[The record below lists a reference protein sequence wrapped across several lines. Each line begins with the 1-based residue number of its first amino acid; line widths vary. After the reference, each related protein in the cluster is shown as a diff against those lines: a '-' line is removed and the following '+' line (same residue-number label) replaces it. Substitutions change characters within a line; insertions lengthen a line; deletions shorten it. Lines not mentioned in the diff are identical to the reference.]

1 MARKGRADDLAPRKE
16 KGETNSDVE
25 FWLTEIA
32 ASKKREKSFRTD
44 GLRIREIYS
53 GERKDST
60 PMNIL
65 FSNTETIAPATY
77 SQVPSPV
84 VRRRYKDD
92 DPVGFAAAKAGERI
106 LSFLLDTN
114 IEGYD
119 TFNECLKAVNL
130 DAWLP
135 GRGVSSL
142 KYDADIQELDDGTDE
157 TGKKKTLTVKKPY
170 TELVCPEIRSW
181 DRVYFG
187 FARKWSRVPWVAYEE
202 YVDKTEAK
210 RLFGVEL
217 ASKIKYTKGEQSQN
231 DNEQGTSHDKDESY
245 TGSRKTALVYQIW
258 DKAGGQKI
266 RYVSPAYKDG
276 FLLVADDE
284 LKLTGFFNCPRPVTF
299 IEKTDDMVP
308 TAPYALYEQQAKEL
322 NSLTLRITKIVSAIR
337 ARGVYDTEL
346 GEDVAK
352 IMEGDDNELMPAD
365 KSSSLAAEK
374 GFQNAI
380 WFMPLDVLTQ
390 TLRELVAARESC
402 KQVIYEITGIS
413 DIIRGASK
421 ASETLGAQQI
431 KSQWGTLRIKP
442 KQIELQ
448 RYACDLL
455 RMTLEIAAQK
465 FSEDTWAKM
474 TGLQYLT
481 TAQIEQGEQMGKAA
495 EQSLQEANHALSI
508 LQPPNAQAQADAA
521 TAQQTAVTQ
530 AHAQTPEQQ
539 MAIQANQQ
547 KAQQA
552 QETLQQLQQQ
562 AQAPKWPEVLAS
574 LKDDIQRA
582 YKIDIETNSTI
593 EPEAAEDQKNIA
605 DMMAA
610 LGQFLQSVGPMVQQG
625 MLPFQVAQSM
635 LLAITRR
642 FRFGDE
648 IEDQIQAMQPPP
660 KQDESKQALE
670 QAQGQ
675 IQQLQKQL
683 DQKDMEGQ
691 KQELAN
697 QQKSTDQQAQLDKA
711 TTDTKHLQAQQGL
724 KDEATKLA
732 ADKQQLEN
740 DRKLFQL
747 EQKHATDKI
756 IANTKVASTELKA
769 KQDTAKASEK
779 NAQDTHKQTSTALK
793 AHDEKLA
800 ELVDMIGELET
811 GTASKSKL
819 RSTKLGAQ
827 KEITAKVDASV
838 QQAVAAMSSAI
849 KELKDGVQA
858 QISTHVSGLNKTIA
872 ATQENVNKQVGH
884 VNSQLEQHRADTAAM
899 VKKLS
904 GPRKK
909 TAKRGP
915 DGRIQAVIDEPVN
928 A

>member
-16 KGETNSDVE
+16 KGETNSDVQ
-25 FWLTEIA
+25 FWLDEIA
-32 ASKKREKSFRTD
+32 ASKKRESDFHKD
-44 GLRIREIYS
+44 GQRIREIYS
-53 GERKDST
+53 GEKKDST

-77 SQVPSPV
+77 SQVPRPV
-84 VRRRYKDD
+84 VRRRYKDQ
-92 DPVGFAAAKAGERI
+92 DPIGFAASKAGERI

-142 KYDADIQELDDGTDE
+142 KYDADVQDVADGTDKD
-157 TGKKKTLTVKKPY
+157 GKPKTMPVKKPY
-170 TELVCPEIRSW
+170 SELVCPEIRSW

-187 FARKWSRVPWVAYEE
+187 FARKWSKVPWVAYEE
-202 YVDKTEAK
+202 YIDKPEAK
-210 RLFGVEL
+210 RLFGDL
-217 ASKIKYTKGEQSQN
+217 AAKIKFTKGEQ
-231 DNEQGTSHDKDESY
+231 EQGEDGKKGKDEDY
-245 TGSRKTALVYQIW
+245 TGARKTALVYQIW

-266 RYVSPAYKDG
+266 RYVSPQYKDG

-284 LKLTGFFNCPRPVTF
+284 LKITGFFNCPRPVTF

-308 TAPYALYEQQAKEL
+308 TAPYVLYEQQAKEL
-322 NSLTLRITKIVSAIR
+322 NSLTIRITKLISAIR
-337 ARGVYDTEL
+337 AVGVYDTEL
-346 GEDVAK
+346 GEDIK
-352 IMEGDDNELMPAD
+352 KLMECDDNELMPSD
-365 KSSSLAAEK
+365 KSASLAAEK

-465 FSEDTWAKM
+465 FSEDTWARM
-474 TGLQYLT
+474 TGLPYLT
-481 TAQIEQGEQMGKAA
+481 TAQIVEGKKMGKAA
-495 EQSLQEANHALSI
+495 EQALQEANQALQI
-508 LQPPNAQAQADAA
+508 LQPPNAQAQMDAA
-521 TAQQTAVTQ
+521 AAQQLAVTQ
-530 AHAQTPEQQ
+530 AHAQTPQQQ

-552 QETLQQLQQQ
+552 QATLEQLQQQ
-562 AQAPKWPEVLAS
+562 AQQAKWPEVLAS
-574 LKDDIQRA
+574 LRDDIQRA

-648 IEDQIQAMQPPP
+648 IEDQIQSMQPPP
-660 KQDESKQALE
+660 QQDQSKQALE

-691 KQELAN
+691 KQALAN
-697 QQKSTDQQAQLDKA
+697 QKDATDRQAQLDKA
-711 TTDTKHLQAQQGL
+711 TVDTKNLQSQQGL
-724 KDEATKLA
+724 KDQENKNN
-732 ADKQQLEN
+732 ADRQQLEN

-756 IANTKVASTELKA
+756 IANTKVASTELNA
-769 KQDTAKASEK
+769 KKDQAAASEK
-779 NAQDTHKQTSTALK
+779 SAKDIHKTTTDSVKKLEDTLSNVLEMLADMDGPVSSDKLNSLK
-793 AHDEKLA
+793 K
-800 ELVDMIGELET
+800 
-811 GTASKSKL
+811 
-819 RSTKLGAQ
+819 GAQ
-827 KEITAKVDASV
+827 KAIASTGTRKVEQKVSDAVNALNESIKKITEGL
-838 QQAVAAMSSAI
+838 SSN
-849 KELKDGVQA
+849 LK
-858 QISTHVSGLNKTIA
+858 
-872 ATQENVNKQVGH
+872 GH
-884 VNSQLEQHRADTAAM
+884 VEAIGKQIESTRSEVNAQLESHRKQTDAT
-899 VKKLS
+899 VKKLA
-904 GPRKK
+904 GPRKR
-909 TAKRGP
+909 TPTRGP
-915 DGRIQAVIDEPVN
+915 DGKIASVLDEPLN
-928 A
+928 